1 MLGAIVTRTM
11 EVAAAADVGAFTA
24 EAAEAAADSAGGED
38 EEGEDEEV
46 VAIKT
51 MVTGGA
57 VGWAKVVGYQKF
69 VEVGEGALINSTIT
83 VGTAGRER

>member
-11 EVAAAADVGAFTA
+11 EVAAAADAGAST
-24 EAAEAAADSAGGED
+24 AEAAADLGEGGDEGGED

-46 VAIKT
+46 GAIKT

-57 VGWAKVVGYQKF
+57 VGWAKAAGYQKF
-69 VEVGEGALINSTIT
+69 GEVRGGALDNSTIT
-83 VGTAGRER
+83 VGTIR